1 MEQEKHFAMTFK
13 GTSVADLKQNNT
25 GVPQPGTYDITYPY
39 SIPGFKIKPDTEKS
53 KKVDDKSKPSIG
65 PQTYNPINPTWSRT
79 DNLKKNSIG

>member
-39 SIPGFKIKPDTEKS
+39 SIPGFKIKPDT
-53 KKVDDKSKPSIG
+53 KKV
-65 PQTYNPINPTWSRT
+65 
-79 DNLKKNSIG
+79 KKL

>member
-39 SIPGFKIKPDTEKS
+39 SIPGFKIKPDT
-53 KKVDDKSKPSIG
+53 KKVKKLM
-65 PQTYNPINPTWSRT
+65 INR
-79 DNLKKNSIG
+79 NIVLAHKLIIL